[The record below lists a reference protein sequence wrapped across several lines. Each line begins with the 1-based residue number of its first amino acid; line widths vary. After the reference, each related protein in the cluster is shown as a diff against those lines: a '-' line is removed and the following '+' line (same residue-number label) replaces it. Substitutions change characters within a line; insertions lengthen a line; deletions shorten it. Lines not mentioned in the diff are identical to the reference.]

1 MADLLLALDVKGKIE
16 AVRVAE
22 ACTGEL
28 NAIKIGYPLVLS
40 TGLGIVKDLAKAEIP
55 IVADFKVADIP
66 NTNSLICEE
75 VFGAG
80 CSGIIT
86 HAFCGHDSIA
96 ACVDAAHDHG
106 GVCFVVCEMSH
117 PGALDFL
124 TGKNAEQMAEM
135 AKAAGADGI
144 IAPATRP
151 DRTAVLRGIIGNS
164 MKIYSPGVG
173 AQGARPEDV
182 KKYVDGIIVG
192 RAIYEAAD
200 PKSAAR
206 EFRIR
211 AL

>member
-1 MADLLLALDVKGKIE
+1 MADLLLALDVKGKAE
-16 AVRVAE
+16 AVRVAT

-28 NAIKIGYPLVLS
+28 DAIKIGYPLVLS
-40 TGLGIVKDLAKAEIP
+40 TGLEIVKDLAKSEIP
-55 IVADFKVADIP
+55 IIADFKVADIP

-80 CSGIIT
+80 CAGIIT
-86 HAFCGHDSIA
+86 HAFCGSDSLA
-96 ACVDAAHDHG
+96 ACVDASHDHG

-124 TGKNAEQMAEM
+124 SGENAERMARM

-151 DRTAVLRGIIGNS
+151 ERTATLRTIIGSS

-173 AQGARPEDV
+173 AQGAQPEDV

-200 PKSAAR
+200 PKAAAH
-206 EFRIR
+206 EFRVR
-211 AL
+211 AR